1 MRYRWEKVALTGCQ
15 AGCALRW
22 SLEFAA
28 DCNKEFTASWSPPLA
43 RKEPTVQLKER
54 WDVGAAEPR
63 SCCVQ
68 RSVTVCG
75 NVPWFHLAL
84 LCEGVGLCR
93 VSYEQS
99 QKSPWGI
106 GTSLH
111 PPELTSEEPAAAWAD
126 LVNEAPVSASCA
138 SQHECSFA
146 PALFP
151 LCNAQSVGP
160 QPPSLVTSGLSSP
173 LCAALP
179 LDRLCTSLLFPFQPG
194 LRLFITGGW

>member
-15 AGCALRW
+15 VGCALRW

-63 SCCVQ
+63 LCCVQ

-84 LCEGVGLCR
+84 LSEGVGLCR

-106 GTSLH
+106 GVVIGVWVSSLSLCSRQSYCLSAVNGAWYWW
-111 PPELTSEEPAAAWAD
+111 PPRHVSLWYSCLTQSCSRK
-126 LVNEAPVSASCA
+126 LHFYLASIYLT
-138 SQHECSFA
+138 F
-146 PALFP
+146 
-151 LCNAQSVGP
+151 NSVF
-160 QPPSLVTSGLSSP
+160 TH
-173 LCAALP
+173 
-179 LDRLCTSLLFPFQPG
+179 
-194 LRLFITGGW
+194 

>member
-15 AGCALRW
+15 VGCALRW

-75 NVPWFHLAL
+75 NAPWFHLAL

-106 GTSLH
+106 GVVIGVWVSSLS
-111 PPELTSEEPAAAWAD
+111 LCSRQSYCLSAVNGAWI
-126 LVNEAPVSASCA
+126 LMTTQTRVSMVQLSDTILL
-138 SQHECSFA
+138 
-146 PALFP
+146 PKTLF
-151 LCNAQSVGP
+151 
-160 QPPSLVTSGLSSP
+160 
-173 LCAALP
+173 
-179 LDRLCTSLLFPFQPG
+179 LFSKH
-194 LRLFITGGW
+194 LFDI